1 MTIKQFND
9 EGILCSNH
17 ARKDQYINPLT
28 WLHDSSVLH
37 TPLHAT
43 ISLPHTEKGVEINLS
58 LYYFGMYYAFIR
70 QAIIYHLTF
79 DDVLS
84 ALGDTKSLSMVNN
97 YHADFRTVSLHQSNN
112 AVIKL
117 VYYLHNANNTTSTRS
132 NIFTGARM

>member
-1 MTIKQFND
+1 MFKS
-9 EGILCSNH
+9 C
-17 ARKDQYINPLT
+17 RKDQYINPLT

-79 DDVLS
+79 DDVLF
-84 ALGDTKSLSMVNN
+84 ALGDTNSLSMVNN
-97 YHADFRTVSLHQSNN
+97 YHADFRTVSPHRSNN

>member
-1 MTIKQFND
+1 MFKS
-9 EGILCSNH
+9 C
-17 ARKDQYINPLT
+17 RKDQYINSLT

-84 ALGDTKSLSMVNN
+84 ALGDTKSLSMINN
-97 YHADFRTVSLHQSNN
+97 YHVEFTTVSPHHSDN

-117 VYYLHNANNTTSTRS
+117 VYYVHNANNTTYTRS
-132 NIFTGARM
+132 NIFTGTRM